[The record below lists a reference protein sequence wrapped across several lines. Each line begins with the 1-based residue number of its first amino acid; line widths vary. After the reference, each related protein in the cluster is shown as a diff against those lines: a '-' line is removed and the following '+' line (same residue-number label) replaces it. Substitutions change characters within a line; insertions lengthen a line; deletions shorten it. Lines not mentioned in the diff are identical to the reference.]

1 MDRGPPKSAW
11 DMALGPFLAFVR
23 HKKGY
28 EFHQVKGAVSQ
39 LQTLNKLK
47 PFSVKMLNAY
57 TVKHA
62 IVGVRSSHF
71 ALSCGV
77 SQTMFFPN
85 MSYNIKYILHRWT

>member
-47 PFSVKMLNAY
+47 PFSVKMLILLNMQLSASDPP
-57 TVKHA
+57 
-62 IVGVRSSHF
+62 ISHLAVACRKQCF
-71 ALSCGV
+71 SR
-77 SQTMFFPN
+77 
-85 MSYNIKYILHRWT
+85 I